1 VIEGNLDLAK
11 VGVNNHEAFKSQV
24 PLEVLM
30 TRKLMGVWTL
40 GFGLLGAVAPALAH
54 HAVSAEFDRNKPI
67 TFTGTVKKVDWM
79 NPHIYTHIVAK
90 DANGKSVEYEVEGG
104 APNAL
109 FRQGWRPDTLK
120 IGETVTVTGSRAK
133 NEQSFRVGSATITK
147 ADGTRVFGGGGG
159 AAANQQ

>member
-1 VIEGNLDLAK
+1 
-11 VGVNNHEAFKSQV
+11 
-24 PLEVLM
+24 
-30 TRKLMGVWTL
+30 MGVWTL
-40 GFGLLGAVAPALAH
+40 GFGLLAAAAPALAH

-90 DANGKSVEYEVEGG
+90 DANGKMVEYEVEGG

-109 FRQGWRPDTLK
+109 FRQGWRPDTVK

-133 NEQSFRVGSATITK
+133 SEQSFRVGNATITK
-147 ADGTRVFGGGGG
+147 ADGTKVFGG
-159 AAANQQ
+159 AAAANNQQ